1 MNMACI
7 WDDIFLPLT
16 GIHIQQTDKR
26 ATGIWNLTF
35 ACLASLIQPQRL
47 KRMVDVVVW
56 ICCDPKM
63 VMGI

>member
-47 KRMVDVVVW
+47 KKMVDVVVW
-56 ICCDPKM
+56 I
-63 VMGI
+63 